1 MQWMMT
7 CPEKISL
14 TWKTQ
19 KLWKSKHR
27 STRVKT
33 SIKHSEYIID
43 IHIII
48 IFVIYNGFSSSYINI
63 QEWFTLIFFFRK
75 GVAFIYFGKGL
86 VLRQIRSRLHWNDVN
101 FRKLNWKK
109 QNWPRWNVNISFGP
123 SFGPLFLYVVSPTD
137 W

>member
-33 SIKHSEYIID
+33 SIKHSEYIFD
-43 IHIII
+43 IHIVI
-48 IFVIYNGFSSSYINI
+48 IFIIYNGFSSSYINI
-63 QEWFTLIFFFRK
+63 QEWFTLIYFFRK
-75 GVAFIYFGKGL
+75 GVAFIYLGRAEFLDKLDHDNTEMTSSFENSIGKSNIDPGEMSTSPL
-86 VLRQIRSRLHWNDVN
+86 ALHLLSY
-101 FRKLNWKK
+101 F
-109 QNWPRWNVNISFGP
+109 
-123 SFGPLFLYVVSPTD
+123 YM
-137 W
+137 